1 MAAIELAWVVGGM
14 GVGVVIE
21 GVDEEEAR
29 VRAEGARCLMEEPV
43 GDGKSNILLSSP
55 GQGRVHFARDAFI
68 SYILIFLANVLM
80 QDYYYYVIFSTIVFV
95 LRDFFE
101 LNRSTHGMKSGAS

>member
-21 GVDEEEAR
+21 GVDEEKAR

-43 GDGKSNILLSSP
+43 GDGEAEP
-55 GQGRVHFARDAFI
+55 RFR
-68 SYILIFLANVLM
+68 
-80 QDYYYYVIFSTIVFV
+80 
-95 LRDFFE
+95 
-101 LNRSTHGMKSGAS
+101 